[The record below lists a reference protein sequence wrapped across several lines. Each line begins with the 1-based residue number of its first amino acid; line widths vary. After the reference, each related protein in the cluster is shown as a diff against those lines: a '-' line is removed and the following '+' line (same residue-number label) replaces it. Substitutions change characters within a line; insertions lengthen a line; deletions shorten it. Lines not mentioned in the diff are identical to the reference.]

1 MYMLLEPMILR
12 LQEMQPDELTFS
24 TAEEYNNCHEVR
36 AFTFLLASQAAIS
49 QILKEMIKND
59 LNEEIEK
66 TKAFINKCD
75 KEIYGEAKP

>member
-1 MYMLLEPMILR
+1 
-12 LQEMQPDELTFS
+12 
-24 TAEEYNNCHEVR
+24 
-36 AFTFLLASQAAIS
+36 
-49 QILKEMIKND
+49 MIKND